1 MRLHSLVVAAT
12 DEIVLGGGVWKE
24 PYLAGALLCV
34 VGCWKSGW
42 RVKTAQA
49 YIFKKLTLKNEIMI
63 KKTPILFIVRTI
75 HLKLFRG
82 YPVESKLIL

>member
-49 YIFKKLTLKNEIMI
+49 YIFKKLTPKNEILI
-63 KKTPILFIVRTI
+63 KKDQSCLLLGPCILNNLEVIP
-75 HLKLFRG
+75 L
-82 YPVESKLIL
+82 SQN